1 MSFYRSFEAV
11 VSASGPG
18 IIDWN
23 AVESAAKERIEP
35 GSIALTDEEKQ
46 AYADDVKDA
55 KANISRFSSI
65 EFEVPDQ
72 IEIQNRYHWIE
83 TNIEMFK
90 RILAAFEEQPGKL
103 PGLTR
108 VINTGSMAAA
118 LSFLANHVLGQYDP
132 LLLAESDVHELYIV
146 HPNVVK
152 TSAELDIEFE
162 RFRRWIVLHEVT
174 HAAEFGAAPWLSD
187 YLENKLAENI
197 EAIKQ
202 REFSRESFQEI
213 NLAMTTIEGFAE
225 LLMDEAFD
233 REYIDLRK
241 KVEAKRKGGDPVTR
255 LFKRILGLGLKRQ
268 QYERGAEFFRTI
280 VSDYDVDTATRVWD
294 TPENFPTENELE
306 NPHRWVTRIR

>member
-18 IIDWN
+18 IIDWD
-23 AVESAAKERIEP
+23 AVDSAAREGIEP
-35 GSIALTDEEKQ
+35 GSIALTEQEKQ

-55 KANISRFSSI
+55 KANISEFSSI
-65 EFEVPDQ
+65 EFEIPDQ
-72 IEIQNRYHWIE
+72 IEIQNRYHWIDS
-83 TNIEMFK
+83 NIEMFK
-90 RILAAFEEQPGKL
+90 RVLVAFEEQPGTL

-108 VINTGSMAAA
+108 VVNTGSMAAA

-132 LLLAESDVHELYIV
+132 LLLAESDIHELYIV
-146 HPNVVK
+146 HPNVVR
-152 TSAELDIEFE
+152 TAAELDIEFE

-174 HAAEFGAAPWLSD
+174 HAAEFGAAPWLAD
-187 YLENKLAENI
+187 YLENRLEENI

-202 REFSRESFQEI
+202 REFSREGLQEI
-213 NLAMTTIEGFAE
+213 NLVMTTIEGFAE

-241 KVEAKRKGGDPVTR
+241 KVESKRKGSDPVTR

-280 VSDYDVDTATRVWD
+280 VSDYDIETATRVWD
-294 TPENFPTENELE
+294 APENLPAENELD
-306 NPHRWVTRIR
+306 NPHRWVTRIQ